1 MRLFIA
7 TPVTP
12 SRAFSLATQSLRK
25 TAAGVQPVPGGSWH
39 ITLRFLGEVDEVH
52 LAAAAIHDALAGV
65 AAIPAVVRGV
75 GAFPKPCAARV
86 AWAAVDA
93 PGLARVAERIRDSAA
108 NMGSPPE
115 TSSFAPHVT
124 LARLKHAR
132 DLTKWIDQHKS
143 TLFFQGDLNQ
153 VVLLSSKLT
162 KQGAVYTWES
172 VVELS

>member
-7 TPVTP
+7 APVAS
-12 SRAFSLATQSLRK
+12 SRAFSLATQSLQK
-25 TAAGVQPVPGGSWH
+25 TTSGVQLVPDDSWH
-39 ITLRFLGEVDEVH
+39 ITLRFLGEVDDLH
-52 LAAAAIHDALAGV
+52 LVAAAMHDALAGF

-93 PGLARVAERIRDSAA
+93 PGLARVAERICAATA
-108 NMGSPPE
+108 NMGNPPG

-124 LARLKHAR
+124 LARLKHAC
-132 DLTKWIDQHKS
+132 DLTRWIEQHKS

-153 VVLLSSKLT
+153 IALFSSK
-162 KQGAVYTWES
+162 QSNEGPVYNWEAV
-172 VVELS
+172 VKLG